1 MKEKRSNHRDYIV
14 RTIVLIIMI
23 IVLYFCFAMI
33 RNINLLMNA
42 SAASNL
48 LNTTKVIES
57 NLQNY
62 INKDLS
68 SLEVVGNIY
77 VNSEKIDF
85 DEITAIT
92 DTLGFE
98 WLGIVDSEGNG
109 LDCFENNLNIVDVL
123 NHDEWEPEQSGYS
136 NAYFGDS
143 GRLQITLWV
152 PFYEDG
158 EWAGTVFGYSILTK
172 YYTTNVFTF
181 YEGDGRT
188 YLFNGDDG
196 SWILRSLG
204 VDGAG
209 QRKNDLYS
217 LLESSGN
224 SIEEINEFQQAI
236 MQRQTGTVVLNFNG
250 EESYLCFMPLS
261 SSNNWYIATV
271 IAKDVL
277 LKESSQ
283 VRWMIQMIFI
293 IFCLAL
299 GFFTYMLMKWSIRS
313 TKLKEIDYR
322 EKLFANISSNID
334 SAFIIYEKASQ
345 QTAFVSDNVKR
356 LLGIERDLL
365 QKDISYLFDWCNIDE
380 NNKYRQAFLNGKLEK
395 AEAYEVC
402 VNDLLGT
409 GKRYIRLELIPGDLG
424 QEIAVLTDITSDKE
438 IQTSLMEAMK
448 RAEDAS
454 NAKNDFLS
462 SMSHDIRTPMN
473 GIVGMTSIAV
483 ANLDDKHRVKDCLEK
498 ISDASDH
505 LLNLINEILDM
516 SQIERGKFE
525 LAAEPF
531 NLAELLQNV
540 LSMNYVGI
548 QQKNHV
554 LKTYIRSMEH
564 EYVIGDPIRLQRII
578 NNLLSNAIKYT
589 PEGGLI
595 KLSLQEKESIIK
607 GYGCYELVVN
617 DNGIGMSEEFQ
628 QRLFQPFEREED
640 VRTSRIQG
648 TGLGMSIVKNMV
660 TLMMGSIHVESEKN
674 VGTTFTVTINLRIDD
689 PEGTADE
696 RLKGH
701 AVLVVDDD
709 MITCETV
716 TGMLNEFGM
725 IGEWAL
731 SGEEALVKIKQR
743 HQLDDDYT
751 AILLD
756 WRMPGM
762 SGIETAKHI
771 RQEIDE
777 SIPLIILTAYDWN
790 EVEEKA
796 KEANI
801 SAFLEKPIYKSKL
814 KQRMLTFIAAS
825 EDMKVSESK
834 YVKKVL
840 KGKHAL
846 LVEDN
851 DLNMEIAK
859 EVLQAQ
865 GIIVDMAV
873 NGAYALKTFSE
884 SELFTYDFILMDIQ
898 MPEMN
903 GYEATKAIRALDRA
917 DSKTIPIIAMTA
929 DAFTKDVQMAY
940 AVGMNEHLSKPIS
953 VDRLMQV
960 LVRFLADKE
969 TEEKDETNN

>member
-1 MKEKRSNHRDYIV
+1 
-14 RTIVLIIMI
+14 MI
-23 IVLYFCFAMI
+23 Q
-33 RNINLLMNA
+33 NINLLMNA

-48 LNTTKVIES
+48 LNTTKVIEN

-62 INKDLS
+62 INKDLA
-68 SLEVVGNIY
+68 SLQVVGDIY
-77 VNSEKIDF
+77 VNSNNIDYE
-85 DEITAIT
+85 EITAIT
-92 DTLGFE
+92 DTLDFE
-98 WLGIVDSEGNG
+98 WIGIVDTNGNG
-109 LDCFENNLNIVDVL
+109 LDCFKDNLTSTDVL
-123 NHDEWEPEQSGYS
+123 NYNEWEPEQSGYS
-136 NAYFGDS
+136 NAYLGDS

-181 YEGDGRT
+181 YDGEGRT
-188 YLFNGDDG
+188 YLFNGNDG

-224 SIEEINEFQQAI
+224 STEDINEFQQAI
-236 MQRQTGTVVLNFNG
+236 LQRQTGTAVLDFNG
-250 EESYLCFMPLS
+250 EKSYICFMPLS
-261 SSNNWYIATV
+261 SSDNWYIATV

-283 VRWMIQMIFI
+283 VRKMIQMILA
-293 IFCLAL
+293 IFCFSL
-299 GFFTYMLMKWSIRS
+299 GFFAYMLIKWNIRS
-313 TKLKEIDYR
+313 AKLKEIDYR

-334 SAFIIYEKASQ
+334 SAFIIYEKATQ

-356 LLGIERDLL
+356 LLGIERELL
-365 QKDISYLFDWCNIDE
+365 QKNISYLFDWCNIDE
-380 NNKYRQAFLNGKLEK
+380 NDKYRLAFLNGKLEK

-402 VNDLLGT
+402 VKDMIGT

-438 IQTSLMEAMK
+438 IQTSLIETME

-454 NAKNDFLS
+454 RAKNDFLS

-473 GIVGMTSIAV
+473 GIVGMTNIAA
-483 ANLDDKHRVKDCLEK
+483 ANLDDKNRVKDCLAK

-516 SQIERGKFE
+516 SQIESGKVE
-525 LAAEPF
+525 LAVEPF

-540 LSMNYVGI
+540 LSMNYAGI
-548 QQKNHV
+548 QQKNHT
-554 LKTYIRSMEH
+554 LKTYISSMEH

-595 KLSLQEKESIIK
+595 KLSLQEKDSIIK
-607 GYGCYELVVN
+607 GFGCYELVVS

-660 TLMMGSIHVESEKN
+660 ALMMGNIHVESKKN
-674 VGTTFTVTINLRIDD
+674 VGSTFTITINLRIDE
-689 PEGTADE
+689 PENDVDD

-709 MITCETV
+709 LITCETV
-716 TGMLNEFGM
+716 TNMLNEFGM
-725 IGEWAL
+725 VGEWAA
-731 SGEEALVKIKQR
+731 SGEDALLKIKKR
-743 HQLDDDYT
+743 HQLGNDYT

-756 WRMPGM
+756 WKMPGM
-762 SGIETAKHI
+762 DGIETALHI
-771 RQEIDE
+771 HQEIAD

-790 EVEEKA
+790 EVEEKT

-814 KQRMLTFIAAS
+814 KQRMLSFIVDRNEMSMS
-825 EDMKVSESK
+825 ETNH
-834 YVKKVL
+834 VKKIL
-840 KGKHAL
+840 NGKHAL

-851 DLNMEIAK
+851 DLNIEIAK
-859 EVLQAQ
+859 EILQTQ
-865 GIIVDMAV
+865 GIIVDKAM
-873 NGAYALKTFSE
+873 NGVYALEKFSE
-884 SELFTYDFILMDIQ
+884 SELFKYDFILMDIQ

-917 DSKTIPIIAMTA
+917 DSKTVPIVAMTA

-940 AVGMNEHLSKPIS
+940 AAGMNEHLSKPIS

-960 LVRFLADKE
+960 LVGFLADKE
-969 TEEKDETNN
+969 TEKKDETNN

>member
-1 MKEKRSNHRDYIV
+1 MKKKKFKRRDLIV
-14 RTIVLIIMI
+14 RTIGLIIMI
-23 IVLYFCFAMI
+23 IVLCFCFVMI
-33 RNINLLMNA
+33 RNINLLMNS

-68 SLEVVGNIY
+68 SLEVVGDIY
-77 VNSEKIDF
+77 VNSENVGF

-98 WLGIVDSEGNG
+98 WIGIVDSEGNG
-109 LDCFENNLNIVDVL
+109 LDCFKNNLNITDVL

-136 NAYFGDS
+136 NAYFGNS
-143 GRLQITLWV
+143 GRLQITLWE

-181 YEGDGRT
+181 YEGEGRT

-224 SIEEINEFQQAI
+224 STEDINNFQQAI
-236 MQRQTGTVVLNFNG
+236 TQRQTGTAVLDFNG
-250 EESYLCFMPLS
+250 EKSYICFMPLS
-261 SSNNWYIATV
+261 SSDNWYIATV

-283 VRWMIQMIFI
+283 VQNMIRMIFI

-299 GFFTYMLMKWSIRS
+299 GLFAYMLMKWNIRS
-313 TKLKEIDYR
+313 AKLKEIDYR

-334 SAFIIYEKASQ
+334 SAFIIYEKATQ

-356 LLGIERDLL
+356 LLGIEREYLR
-365 QKDISYLFDWCNIDE
+365 KNISYLFDWCNIDE

-395 AEAYEVC
+395 AEIHEVC
-402 VNDLLGT
+402 VSDMVGT

-438 IQTSLMEAMK
+438 IQTSLIETMK

-454 NAKNDFLS
+454 RAKNDFLS

-473 GIVGMTSIAV
+473 GIVGMTNIAA
-483 ANLDDKHRVKDCLEK
+483 ANLDDKNRVKDCLEK

-516 SQIERGKFE
+516 SQIESGKVE
-525 LAAEPF
+525 LAVEPF

-540 LSMNYVGI
+540 LSMNYAGI

-554 LKTYIRSMEH
+554 LKTYIHSMEH
-564 EYVIGDPIRLQRII
+564 ECVIGDSIRLQRII

-595 KLSLQEKESIIK
+595 KLSLQEKASIIK
-607 GYGCYELVVN
+607 GYGCYELIVS

-660 TLMMGSIHVESEKN
+660 TLMMGNIQVESKKN
-674 VGTTFTVTINLRIDD
+674 VGSTFTVTINLRLDEPESNIDN
-689 PEGTADE
+689 

-709 MITCETV
+709 VITCETV
-716 TGMLNEFGM
+716 TSMLNEFGM
-725 IGEWAL
+725 IGEWAS
-731 SGEEALVKIKQR
+731 SGEDALVKIKQR
-743 HQLDDDYT
+743 HLLGNDYT

-762 SGIETAKHI
+762 DGIETAKHI
-771 RQEIDE
+771 CQDIDD
-777 SIPLIILTAYDWN
+777 SIPLIILTAYDWS

-796 KEANI
+796 KEVNI
-801 SAFLEKPIYKSKL
+801 SAFMEKPIYKSKL
-814 KQRMLTFIAAS
+814 KQRMISFIIDSS
-825 EDMKVSESK
+825 EMSINETNQ
-834 YVKKVL
+834 VKKVL
-840 KGKHAL
+840 TGKHVL

-851 DLNMEIAK
+851 DLNLEIAK

-865 GIIVDMAV
+865 GMIVDTAV
-873 NGAYALKTFSE
+873 NGVYALKSFSE

-903 GYEATKAIRALDRA
+903 GYQATKAIRALDRV
-917 DSKTIPIIAMTA
+917 DSKTVPIVAMTA

-940 AVGMNEHLSKPIS
+940 EAGMNEHLSKPIS

-960 LVRFLADKE
+960 LVRFSASKE
-969 TEEKDETNN
+969 NDEKNETKN